1 MYCADSNRDLGYVA
15 GLSESQRGMGPL
27 NSLSGQMFKS
37 SPQLSDPSSSA
48 TSLSNKMQN
57 GAQPPTPY
65 HASAPHAA
73 GPSQP
78 ASGPM
83 GGRLGAAANTI
94 TGLFPRRSSSTTTST
109 TTTSDWGPAPSD
121 RQFTTMPTPN
131 PASRS
136 NTASPPAVESLR
148 DKPLPGGLTHSKSNK
163 WRPTDGAIS
172 ESPTATGQQNAVASG
187 SGTATPTPANPG
199 VPVGAPPGYA
209 HAGANGSAAPGQFA
223 SAAQEKDIQRQR
235 YEEAQNR
242 VGGSSHAGG
251 SSSYAAPAAA
261 AAVVGVAGA
270 GAAAAMSHTPPPS
283 HPNAANGQYPS
294 AGQEKDRLR
303 YEAAV
308 ANRDAAQGAPA
319 GSSAPPPAPDEAP
332 ISYEEL
338 FGNGTAAGPSSSAAA
353 GSSSRPGPPP
363 GGQPSAVAEPY
374 MSAAQEKEMMRKRY
388 EDATNRVTRATGV
401 PLATSPSPPASNAGH
416 NRMPSQTPQQTP
428 NQTPQKAYMSAA
440 EEKEM
445 MRRRY
450 EEATNKVAR
459 ATGVGSGSSSD
470 RAQSPPMTQSPPAAQ
485 SPEQK
490 LYMSAAEEKE
500 MMRRRYEEATN
511 RVASATGS
519 PAAAAVASG
528 SGARAGTASPTPQRE
543 NSVPAAYMSA
553 AEEKEMM
560 RRRYEEATRR
570 VASSTCAPDVASG
583 SNGSNGTAQPV
594 RQQSAGSPPPA
605 NVPAAYMSAAEEKEM
620 MRRRYEEAT
629 NRVARA
635 TSPSGSVPSGAPPA
649 FEDVVGMPSAQSSS
663 TPAAYMTAAQE
674 KEMMR
679 QRFEEAQ
686 GRVASGSGGSGSQRA
701 VDPRQ
706 APPIQIP
713 GNSPPRAQASQSQAK
728 PYMSAEEE
736 KEMMRRRY
744 EEATTRVARATG
756 SVSPPPGPS
765 ASSGVSAPT
774 SYEDAIR
781 TPRDLESPE
790 PEPGVST
797 LPPQLPPI
805 SLLGD
810 TPTSPLAT
818 INGRYSFLG
827 TASQPLES
835 TPTKARPLTHLPTG
849 PAPPVPTRPPQD
861 YIDNLV

>member
-1 MYCADSNRDLGYVA
+1 
-15 GLSESQRGMGPL
+15 MGAL

-65 HASAPHAA
+65 QAGAPQAA
-73 GPSQP
+73 GPSQQGN
-78 ASGPM
+78 GPIA
-83 GGRLGAAANTI
+83 GRLGAAANTI

-148 DKPLPGGLTHSKSNK
+148 DKPQPGLTHSKSNK

-172 ESPTATGQQNAVASG
+172 ESPTSAGQQNAIASG

-199 VPVGAPPGYA
+199 VPVGAPPGYV
-209 HAGANGSAAPGQFA
+209 HAGTNGSAAPGQFA
-223 SAAQEKDIQRQR
+223 TAAQEKDIQRQR

-242 VGGSSHAGG
+242 VGGSSQAGG

-261 AAVVGVAGA
+261 AAVAGVAGA
-270 GAAAAMSHTPPPS
+270 GAAAAMSHSPPPA
-283 HPNAANGQYPS
+283 HPNANGQYPT

-303 YEAAV
+303 YEAAI

-319 GSSAPPPAPDEAP
+319 GAPSGSSAPPPAPDEAP

-338 FGNGTAAGPSSSAAA
+338 FGNGPAAGSSSAGRSAAA
-353 GSSSRPGPPP
+353 GSSSHPAPPP

-388 EDATNRVTRATGV
+388 EDATTRVTRATGV

-416 NRMPSQTPQQTP
+416 GHQRSVSQTPQQTP

-445 MRRRY
+445 MRKRY

-459 ATGVGSGSSSD
+459 ATGVGSASGSD
-470 RAQSPPMTQSPPAAQ
+470 RAQSPPMSQAPAAQ

-570 VASSTCAPDVASG
+570 VASTTGAPVDNVASG
-583 SNGSNGTAQPV
+583 SNGSAAPV
-594 RQQSAGSPPPA
+594 RQESAGSPPPA
-605 NVPAAYMSAAEEKEM
+605 AVPAAYMSAAEEKEM

-635 TSPSGSVPSGAPPA
+635 TSPSGSSVPSGAPPA
-649 FEDVVGMPSAQSSS
+649 FEDVVGTPPPAQASASQSSA
-663 TPAAYMTAAQE
+663 PAAYMTAAQE

-679 QRFEEAQ
+679 KRYEEAQ
-686 GRVASGSGGSGSQRA
+686 GRVAAGSSSPPRQ

-713 GNSPPRAQASQSQAK
+713 GSSQQQPAQPA

-765 ASSGVSAPT
+765 ASSGPT

-827 TASQPLES
+827 AGSTPLEG